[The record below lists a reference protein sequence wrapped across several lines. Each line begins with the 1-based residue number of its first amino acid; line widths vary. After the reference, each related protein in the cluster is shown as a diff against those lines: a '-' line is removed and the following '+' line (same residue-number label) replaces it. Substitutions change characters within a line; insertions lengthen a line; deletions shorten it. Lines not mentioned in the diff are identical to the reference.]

1 MKIKTDNADVAIVVG
16 RFQVAEL
23 HEAHK
28 ELIDSVKSLHQRVII
43 VLGLSNVIGTQSNP
57 LGFEPRRQM
66 IQEEYPD
73 IDIVYL
79 KDYKSDKVWSK
90 KLDEIVHD
98 LIGPNQTAVL
108 YGSRDSF
115 IKYYSGKL
123 PTLELVATKVVS
135 GSEIR
140 ERLAKKATSSY
151 DWRAGAIW
159 QAFNQFRKV
168 YPTVDAAIQRDG
180 KILFVKKPNEDNWR
194 FPGGFA
200 DINSFSYED
209 DAIREAKEE
218 TGLTCTNPVYIGSF
232 KIDDWRYK
240 DGIDC
245 IKSILF
251 LMDAP
256 NISESA
262 EVADD
267 LKGGKCAWFNL
278 NDLEEMNIEKEHV
291 ILFRTL
297 KEYKNKQKGECN

>member
-1 MKIKTDNADVAIVVG
+1 MKIKNEIYDCGIIIG

-28 ELIDSVKSLHQRVII
+28 ELINSVKSFHQRVII
-43 VLGLSNVIGTQSNP
+43 VLGLANVIGTQSNP
-57 LGFEPRRQM
+57 LGFEARRQM
-66 IQEEYPD
+66 IQEDYPD

-79 KDYKSDKVWSK
+79 KDYKSDKLWSK

-98 LIGPNQTAVL
+98 LIGPTQTAVL

-115 IKYYSGKL
+115 IKYYFGKL

-159 QAFNQFRKV
+159 QAFNQYRKV

-200 DINSFSYED
+200 DVNSLSYED
-209 DAIREAKEE
+209 DVIREAKEE

-232 KIDDWRYK
+232 KIDDWRYR

-245 IKSILF
+245 IRSILF
-251 LMDAP
+251 LLNAAD
-256 NISESA
+256 NNETT

-267 LKGGKCAWFNL
+267 LKGGNCKWFNINEL
-278 NDLEEMNIEKEHV
+278 DELNIEKEHV
-291 ILFRTL
+291 ILFRAL
-297 KEYKNKQKGECN
+297 KKYIGEK